1 MTDEYAALDAT
12 SLRAAI
18 LDGLERANQRVLELG
33 IGAATTLAVAEIAG
47 TTLRPYHVGDSSILV
62 VGQRGKM
69 KLQTMLHSPTGY
81 AVEAGLL
88 DEADALHHEER
99 HLISN
104 MVGAV
109 DMRIEVGSAIRLA
122 LRDTVLLATDGSSEG
137 AAEVIAREC
146 FERKIMC
153 AGLALG
159 HGKPVET
166 LDRVV
171 NSMRRFARVLVV
183 AQDDDYIPAMLT
195 ALRA

>member
-1 MTDEYAALDAT
+1 MPHDSNDMFEADNATRPDRGPVDHPTMLGSCARAATAEEARFRVQYPNSTTRTSRIFALDAD
-12 SLRAAI
+12 AA
-18 LDGLERANQRVLELG
+18 EA
-33 IGAATTLAVAEIAG
+33 
-47 TTLRPYHVGDSSILV
+47 
-62 VGQRGKM
+62 M
-69 KLQTMLHSPTGY
+69 Y
-81 AVEAGLL
+81 AVTEDPWENAHFLTL
-88 DEADALHHEER
+88 SAQ
-99 HLISN
+99 
-104 MVGAV
+104 
-109 DMRIEVGSAIRLA
+109 SAITAETAPKDLPLSHPNGA
-122 LRDTVLLATDGSSEG
+122 PADLDTELTGADVVVLLATDGSSEG

-159 HGKPVET
+159 RGKSEED